1 MLWLKVG
8 AWGAPKLYIKD
19 GCSHCEITHLT
30 VNNVGL
36 FSQKKE
42 CITHS
47 FITPQRK

>member
-30 VNNVGL
+30 VNNVEL